1 MMEKFIINGGRKLD
15 GKVDLQGSK
24 NSALPILSACVT
36 VDGISV
42 IHNCPDLSDVSAAL
56 KILEHIGCR
65 IKRDGHTVIV
75 DAASANRF
83 DIPEKLMREM
93 RSSIVFLGALIS
105 RFGAACVS
113 SPGGCEIG
121 LRPIDLHLSA
131 LRSMNVLINEAGGI
145 LECSTDKL
153 LGANI
158 NLAFPSVGATENIML
173 AAMGANGETVITNSA
188 REPEI
193 IDLADFLESCGAEI
207 YGAGQSVIRIKPCKK
222 LHSAEH
228 TIIPDRIVA
237 STFMA
242 CVASAGGKAA
252 VNGVCKEHLAPVI
265 PVFETSGCEVAVK
278 NSELIIKAPDRLSR
292 VKSIG
297 TMPYPGFPTDSQAII
312 TAMLATAKGTSVVSE
327 KIFENRFRHVPE
339 LIKMGADIR
348 VEDGRVAVIEGV
360 KKLCAAN
367 VSSSDLRGG
376 CALAVAALGAEGKTV
391 VDEIHHIDRGCE
403 ALEVCLAQLGAEIS
417 RERKWRDDNEYRKQ
431 SAGDRTQI
439 NS

>member
-1 MMEKFIINGGRKLD
+1 MKKLVINGGRKLD
-15 GKVDLQGSK
+15 GKVSLQGSK

-42 IHNCPDLSDVSAAL
+42 IHNCPNLTDVTAAL
-56 KILEHIGCR
+56 KILEHIGCK
-65 IKRDGHTVIV
+65 IKREGHTVIV
-75 DAASANRF
+75 DSTSVNKF

-93 RSSIVFLGALIS
+93 RSSIVFLGALLS
-105 RFGAACVS
+105 RFGTACVS

-131 LRSMNVLINEAGGI
+131 FRSMNVYINETHGL
-145 LECSTDKL
+145 LECATDNL
-153 LGANI
+153 CGAEI

-173 AAMGANGETVITNSA
+173 ASMGAKGETIITNAA

-193 IDLADFLESCGAEI
+193 IDLANFLIACGAEI
-207 YGAGQSVIRIKPCKK
+207 HGAGQSVIRINPCRK

-228 TIIPDRIVA
+228 TIISDRIVA

-242 CVASAGGKAA
+242 CVASAGGKIS
-252 VNGVCKEHLAPVI
+252 VDGVCREYLTPVI
-265 PVFETSGCEVAVK
+265 PAFETAGCEVSVK
-278 NSELIIKAPDRLSR
+278 NNELTVKSPERLSR
-292 VKSIG
+292 VKSLV

-312 TAMLATAKGTSVVSE
+312 TAVLATAKGTSIISE
-327 KIFENRFRHVPE
+327 RIFENRFRHVPE

-360 KKLCAAN
+360 KKLCGAN

-376 CALAVAALGAEGKTV
+376 CALVVAALGAYGKTV
-391 VDEIHHIDRGCE
+391 VDEIYHIDRGCE
-403 ALEVCLAQLGAEIS
+403 ALEISLSQLGAEIK
-417 RERKWRDDNEYRKQ
+417 RE
-431 SAGDRTQI
+431 
-439 NS
+439 